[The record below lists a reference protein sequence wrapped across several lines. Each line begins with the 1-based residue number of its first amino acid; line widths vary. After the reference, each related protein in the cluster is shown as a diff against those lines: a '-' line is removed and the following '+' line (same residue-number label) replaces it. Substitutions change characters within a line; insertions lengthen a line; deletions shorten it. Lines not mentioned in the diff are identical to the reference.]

1 MTNHL
6 QNKTFSVHTLG
17 CKVNACESEAIK
29 EMLQGCGCTELPFG
43 ETVDIIIINT
53 CTVTNIADRK
63 SRQMLHRA
71 RTQSPE
77 AVILA
82 TGCYVQERA
91 GEHTD
96 DPSVDVLVGNR
107 RKGEIASILN
117 EVFARKEAG
126 EKGPFLYVE
135 DDKELKAYEELP
147 VTHQQERTRAFVKVQ
162 DGCNQFCSYCII
174 PFARGRIASRA
185 IDEVAEEVA
194 ALAASGVREVV
205 INGIHLSSYGLERY
219 SVSEQATL
227 KVNQGELP
235 LLTLVR
241 RVAATEGITRV
252 RLGSLEP
259 RIMTE
264 EVVSALAG
272 IDKLCPQFHLSLQS
286 GCDETLKAM
295 NRHYTTAEYHEVTE
309 RLRRHFDDP
318 AITTDI
324 IAGFPGETEEQF
336 ETTVSYVHEIGFA
349 QVHVFPYSRRKG
361 TVADRMSG
369 QHTEAEKK
377 RRAGII
383 AGAASETM
391 RAYRERR
398 LHFPLDVLLEEP
410 AVIDG
415 IDCFVGYSREY
426 VPVAIPMDAFS
437 GEPVSGSELI
447 VRGARLLSDG
457 TILAD
462 STL

>member
-1 MTNHL
+1 
-6 QNKTFSVHTLG
+6 
-17 CKVNACESEAIK
+17 
-29 EMLQGCGCTELPFG
+29 MLHDLSRPFG
-43 ETVDIIIINT
+43 IPDAEIIRRDDQHRQVHAGVQDI
-53 CTVTNIADRK
+53 
-63 SRQMLHRA
+63 
-71 RTQSPE
+71 PE
-77 AVILA
+77 AALNAGGAVNQDKIMFFLQLLKDFPEMFRLQRLGSHELGGGKQLQA
-82 TGCYVQERA
+82 FKTGHGEQHLFRRA
-91 GEHTD
+91 
-96 DPSVDVLVGNR
+96 V
-107 RKGEIASILN
+107 
-117 EVFARKEAG
+117 
-126 EKGPFLYVE
+126 
-135 DDKELKAYEELP
+135 P
-147 VTHQQERTRAFVKVQ
+147 V
-162 DGCNQFCSYCII
+162 
-174 PFARGRIASRA
+174 
-185 IDEVAEEVA
+185 
-194 ALAASGVREVV
+194 
-205 INGIHLSSYGLERY
+205 
-219 SVSEQATL
+219 L

-426 VPVAIPMDAFS
+426 VPVAIPVDAFS
-437 GEPVSGSELI
+437 GEPVSGSELT

>member
-29 EMLQGCGCTELPFG
+29 EMLRGCGCKELPFG
-43 ETVDIIIINT
+43 ETVDIVIINT

-71 RTQSPE
+71 RTQSPD

-82 TGCYVQERA
+82 TGCYVQERSE
-91 GEHTD
+91 EHRD
-96 DPSVDVLVGNR
+96 DVSVDVLVGNR
-107 RKGEIASILN
+107 RKGEIPSILN
-117 EVFARKEAG
+117 EVFTNVAQG
-126 EKGPFLYVE
+126 ENGPFLYVGE
-135 DDKELKAYEELP
+135 DAGLKAYEDLP

-174 PFARGRIASRA
+174 PFARGRIASRKL
-185 IDEVAEEVA
+185 DEVAEEVV

-205 INGIHLSSYGLERY
+205 LNGIHLSSYGLERY
-219 SVSEQATL
+219 SVSEQAAL
-227 KVNQGELP
+227 CVNQGELP
-235 LLTLVR
+235 LLELVR
-241 RVAATEGITRV
+241 RVAATDGITRV

-264 EVVSALAG
+264 NVVAELAK
-272 IDKLCPQFHLSLQS
+272 IPKLCPQFHLSLQS

-295 NRHYTTAEYHEVTE
+295 NRHYTTEEYREVVE
-309 RLRRHFDDP
+309 RLRKHFPDP

-336 ETTVSYVHEIGFA
+336 ETTVAYVREIGFA

-369 QHTEAEKK
+369 QHTEAVKKHRASIIAEAARETMLVYRKK
-377 RRAGII
+377 RLG
-383 AGAASETM
+383 S
-391 RAYRERR
+391 
-398 LHFPLDVLLEEP
+398 PLEVLLEEP

-415 IDCFVGYSREY
+415 IDCFTGYSREY
-426 VPVAIPMDAFS
+426 VPVAIRKDTFS
-437 GEPVSGSELI
+437 EELVSGSELT
-447 VRGARLLSDG
+447 VHGTRLLDDG
-457 TILAD
+457 TILVG
-462 STL
+462 